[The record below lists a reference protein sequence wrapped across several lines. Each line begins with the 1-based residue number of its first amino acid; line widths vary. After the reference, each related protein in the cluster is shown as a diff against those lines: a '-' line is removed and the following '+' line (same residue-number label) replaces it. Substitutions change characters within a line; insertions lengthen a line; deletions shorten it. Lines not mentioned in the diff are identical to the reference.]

1 MTPGFSSNNLSRRSI
16 LAGTAAAFFTPSA
29 VLAQTA
35 LPHLN
40 IAGVPEDSITPAL
53 YAASAGLFKR
63 YGISASI
70 VGERS
75 GSAIASG
82 VLGGAFDIGKTGL
95 VGLIVARAKNIPFVL
110 VGAGGVSTS
119 TAPIVGLLVKA
130 DSPIKTAA
138 DLNGKTVAVSALS
151 DIFSLATQAWMDQ
164 NGGKAE
170 TIKQLEFPVSAVP
183 EALISGRVDA
193 GAVIEPVLQRALQ
206 DGRLRVLANAFDAIA
221 PRFLYSGWFATA
233 DWTGRHQV
241 EALAFNRAMRDASL
255 YANSH
260 RPQTVDA
267 LSQFTAVP
275 AAIISKMTR
284 VDYGAVL
291 DPKLIQPVID
301 ACAKYKFITASF
313 DARELIA
320 PSVRN

>member
-1 MTPGFSSNNLSRRSI
+1 MTHNLSRRGI
-16 LAGTAAAFFTPSA
+16 LAGSAAAFLMPTA
-29 VLAQTA
+29 LRAQTT

-53 YAASAGLFKR
+53 YAASGGLFKR

-82 VLGGAFDIGKTGL
+82 ILGGAFDIGKTGL
-95 VGLIVARAKNIPFVL
+95 VGLIVARAKNVPFVL
-110 VGAGGVSTS
+110 VGAGGISTS
-119 TAPIVGLLVKA
+119 AAPIVGLLVKA
-130 DSPIKTAA
+130 DSPIKSAA

-151 DIFSLATQAWMDQ
+151 DIFSLATQAWMEK
-164 NGGKAE
+164 NGGKPE

-183 EALISGRVDA
+183 EALINGRVDA
-193 GAVIEPVLQRALQ
+193 GAVSEPVLQRALQ
-206 DGRLRVLANAFDAIA
+206 DGKLRVLANVFDAIA
-221 PRFLYSGWFATA
+221 PRFMYTGWFATV
-233 DWTGRHQV
+233 DWTGKHQV
-241 EALAFNRAMRDASL
+241 EAVAFNHAMRDASV

-260 RPQTVDA
+260 REQTVDA
-267 LSQFTAVP
+267 LSQFTSVP
-275 AAIISKMTR
+275 AAIVSKMTR
-284 VDYGAVL
+284 VESGTVL

-301 ACAKYKFITASF
+301 ACVKYKFIPASF

-320 PSVRN
+320 PAVRG